1 MAEANKKLED
11 KTLECERK
19 DKELEKMRELELT
32 IKRLEASIEDWTMRY
47 KRLDETMKSR
57 TDEINRLRSELQIKE
72 RRILELQR
80 EISLAANY
88 KKRIEDLTKE
98 LEIQRVKFKEEVQ
111 KYKLENDRL
120 KKEIFSLK
128 KFEGQVKTLTER
140 ISKMEIVHKDKV
152 TGLEEKI

>member
-1 MAEANKKLED
+1 LAEANKKLED

>member
-1 MAEANKKLED
+1 
-11 KTLECERK
+11 
-19 DKELEKMRELELT
+19 MRELELT